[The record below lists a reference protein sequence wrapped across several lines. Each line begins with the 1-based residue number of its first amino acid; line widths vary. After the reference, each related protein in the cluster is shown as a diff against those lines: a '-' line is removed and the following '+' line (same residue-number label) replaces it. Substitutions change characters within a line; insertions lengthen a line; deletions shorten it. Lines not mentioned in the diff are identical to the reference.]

1 MKTNL
6 HQLLGVDPILSEEGV
21 WSEICAGI
29 RVKHASSESRRY
41 KTALRTALQKQT
53 DQRGTPGALSTT
65 ELTTA
70 LNEAMAFGL
79 LLDWQGVTDEDNKD
93 QPLAFSPEAA
103 LDLINDPELHI
114 FVERIAL
121 AAQNLAKF
129 RAEQIKAAE
138 KN

>member
-29 RVKHASSESRRY
+29 RVKLASSESRRY
-41 KTALRTALQKQT
+41 KTALRAALQKQA
-53 DQRGTPGALSTT
+53 DQRGKPGALSSR
-65 ELTTA
+65 ELTDA

-79 LLDWQGVTDEDNKD
+79 LLDWQGVTDEED
-93 QPLAFSPEAA
+93 QPLPFSPEAA
-103 LDLINDPELHI
+103 MDLINDPQLHI
-114 FVERIAL
+114 FVERVAL
-121 AAQNLAKF
+121 AAQNLARF
-129 RAEQIKAAE
+129 RAEQIEDAE